1 MWKHG
6 RPTPVAIA
14 AQGATFQGPTSSNQL
29 AGLPKKRAGDRVA
42 RPGLNAPPDHREL
55 LASLDMSFGRAFALV
70 AVILG
75 LIAIVLGVVCGVITL
90 RTRAF
95 LAESTSVSGEVIG
108 LVSRESCDKDDD
120 GHRSCTT
127 VYAPRIRFTTAD
139 GREIVFVS
147 DTASSPAS
155 YSEGDRVTVR
165 YRPEEP
171 TNARL
176 DTVTGIWLSAII
188 TGGLALFFAVFSGI
202 WIALAIRFK
211 DA

>member
-1 MWKHG
+1 M
-6 RPTPVAIA
+6 RPRDAPTTPSLALTIHRSVR
-14 AQGATFQGPTSSNQL
+14 SSCW
-29 AGLPKKRAGDRVA
+29 
-42 RPGLNAPPDHREL
+42 L
-55 LASLDMSFGRAFALV
+55 LASLDLSFGRGLTLV

-75 LIAIVLGVVCGVITL
+75 VIAIVLGVVCGLISL

-95 LAESTSVSGEVIG
+95 LAESTSAASQVIG
-108 LVSRESCDKDDD
+108 LVPRESCDEHDD
-120 GHRSCTT
+120 GHRTCTT
-127 VYAPRIRFTTAD
+127 VYAPGVRFATAD

-147 DTASSPAS
+147 HTTSSPAS

-165 YRPEEP
+165 YRPDEP

-188 TGGLALFFAVFSGI
+188 TGRLALFFAVFSGI
-202 WIALAIRFK
+202 WTALAIRFK